1 MSINSDGDERVA
13 WAAMPAELLRDV
25 LSRVVA
31 PGIDWPHRRTLVAC
45 AGVCKS
51 WREITRDFIL
61 SAPPT
66 SADPAHIFF
75 PADLRAPGPRER
87 SVECLIRRNRKTG
100 TFSLFLGASPS
111 AAAEAEGESAAGK
124 FLMAARKFGWRPSS
138 TEYVISLDP
147 RDFSRPDH
155 PTAADSPHS
164 SYTPHSRTSSATHA
178 SRFSCLGSTNSAAAS
193 SSATDGSS
201 GSAGSGVAA
210 GSGGAAGSGVA
221 AGSAYLGRV
230 RANFLGTRF
239 TIFDARQQGPP
250 PPARPPA
257 GVAAPS
263 SSSKVHPSVGTP
275 APAPALSKGKGG
287 GGRGARGGRDEG
299 AGSSEAAGS
308 LAGAGIGRGCEVSS
322 GSCGCCCACA
332 SRGFASSACPACPSA
347 LPLHP
352 PSPHA
357 TPCARGDCACSPTS
371 VLSPPSS
378 AQPLPA
384 STSDSA
390 VPLPPLAL
398 PPSAL
403 AASADTP
410 PHSIPLAPTA
420 PSAPVPPPAPPAPL
434 PVATVS
440 YALNVLGT
448 RGPRRI
454 QAVLHCAPS
463 SGGGHVPGSGG
474 DAEQRGREEETGEKS
489 MRCGREGWGRREECV
504 CDEGVCVCSGRVCAC
519 DASPRH
525 DVAGNAG
532 RDVREHSDMS
542 CCHVSHHHSPCRERH
557 EGEGHGEEAWE
568 PMVLKNKPPR
578 WHEQLQCWCLN
589 FRGRVTVASVKNFQL
604 IHATPHQPH
613 PPSLHQ
619 PHPPSLHQPHPP
631 SPLLPPC
638 AAHCSSLSSSSPSLT
653 VPKHHGGS
661 SEPVGAGASGS
672 GIRNGGGASS
682 SSGSSSSSS
691 SSSSSGGDS
700 GGSGSSNGSSN
711 ANSTISSRGGEASSS
726 SGGGRAH
733 ELGATGTCGAVRGG
747 RDVDQPVLLQFG
759 KVGRDAFTMDYRYP
773 LSAFQAFA
781 ICLSSFDTKVACE

>member
-1 MSINSDGDERVA
+1 
-13 WAAMPAELLRDV
+13 MPPELLRDV

-31 PGIDWPHRRTLVAC
+31 PGMDWPHRRTLVAC
-45 AGVCKS
+45 AGVCNS

-75 PADLRAPGPRER
+75 PADLRALGPRER
-87 SVECLIRRNRKTG
+87 TVECLIRRNRKTG
-100 TFSLFLGASPS
+100 TFSLFLGVSPS
-111 AAAEAEGESAAGK
+111 AAAEAEGESTAGK

-147 RDFSRPDH
+147 HDFSRPDH
-155 PTAADSPHS
+155 PTAADSSHSSHSPHS
-164 SYTPHSRTSSATHA
+164 ARTSSATHA
-178 SRFSCLGSTNSAAAS
+178 SRISCLGSTTSAVAS

-201 GSAGSGVAA
+201 GGGGSGAAA
-210 GSGGAAGSGVA
+210 GSGGAAGSRGAVGSGVA

-239 TIFDARQQGPP
+239 TIFDARQQGPS
-250 PPARPPA
+250 PPARAPP

-263 SSSKVHPSVGTP
+263 SSSKVHPSMGAF
-275 APAPALSKGKGG
+275 APAPALSKGKGA

-299 AGSSEAAGS
+299 AGSSEAVES
-308 LAGAGIGRGCEVSS
+308 PAGAGNGRGCGRGSCGSSS
-322 GSCGCCCACA
+322 GSCGCCCVC
-332 SRGFASSACPACPSA
+332 SPDGCASSARPACPST

-378 AQPLPA
+378 AQSLPA
-384 STSDSA
+384 TTSDSA

-403 AASADTP
+403 APPVHTP
-410 PHSIPLAPTA
+410 PHSCPLA
-420 PSAPVPPPAPPAPL
+420 PSAPLPPPAPPAPL

-474 DAEQRGREEETGEKS
+474 AAEQRGREEGAGDKG
-489 MRCGREGWGRREECV
+489 MRCGREGWGRRDECA
-504 CDEGVCVCSGRVCAC
+504 CDEGVCACGEGVCVCDGC
-519 DASPRH
+519 SRH
-525 DVAGNAG
+525 DGAGEVQGDG
-532 RDVREHSDMS
+532 REQSHMP
-542 CCHVSHHHSPCRERH
+542 CCHVSHRHSFSQERH
-557 EGEGHGEEAWE
+557 EGEGCGEAARE

-613 PPSLHQ
+613 A
-619 PHPPSLHQPHPP
+619 P
-631 SPLLPPC
+631 SPLLSSC
-638 AAHCSSLSSSSPSLT
+638 AAHCSSLSSLSPSLT
-653 VPKHHGGS
+653 VPKHPGG
-661 SEPVGAGASGS
+661 
-672 GIRNGGGASS
+672 
-682 SSGSSSSSS
+682 
-691 SSSSSGGDS
+691 
-700 GGSGSSNGSSN
+700 
-711 ANSTISSRGGEASSS
+711 
-726 SGGGRAH
+726 
-733 ELGATGTCGAVRGG
+733 GG